1 MRILYEWLAVLAAV
15 AIIALSISQGV
26 PQSLVVAGLA
36 AAVLMSALRR
46 AAVVI
51 GSLEVTVGARA
62 RAHREAMTG
71 MPSPRHPSTAGLP
84 LTRAPSQ
91 GLAA

>member
-1 MRILYEWLAVLAAV
+1 MRILYERLAVLAAV
-15 AIIALSISQGV
+15 AIIALSISQGA

-36 AAVLMSALRR
+36 AAVLLSALRR

-51 GSLEVTVGARA
+51 GSIEVTVGARA
-62 RAHREAMTG
+62 RAHRDVMTG

-91 GLAA
+91 GFAA